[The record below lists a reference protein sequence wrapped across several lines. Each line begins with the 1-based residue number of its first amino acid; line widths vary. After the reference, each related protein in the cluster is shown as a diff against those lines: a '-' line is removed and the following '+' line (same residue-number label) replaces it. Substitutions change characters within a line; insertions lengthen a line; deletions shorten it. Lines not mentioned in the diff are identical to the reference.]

1 MDISSLIIQ
10 LVSGALGGNAAGSM
24 NKVTDLGP
32 VGNTITGALGGGL
45 GGQLLHALLGVGG
58 AAATSGLDIGTII
71 SAFATGGISGG
82 LTALVI
88 GYLKTKLAHQ

>member
-1 MDISSLIIQ
+1 MDITSLIIQ
-10 LVSGALGGNAAGSM
+10 LVSGALGGNAASTYAKDTG
-24 NKVTDLGP
+24 LGT
-32 VGNTITGALGGGL
+32 VGNTIAGALGGGV
-45 GGQLLHALLGVGG
+45 GGQILNAVLGLGG

-88 GYLKTKLAHQ
+88 GFLKAKFAA